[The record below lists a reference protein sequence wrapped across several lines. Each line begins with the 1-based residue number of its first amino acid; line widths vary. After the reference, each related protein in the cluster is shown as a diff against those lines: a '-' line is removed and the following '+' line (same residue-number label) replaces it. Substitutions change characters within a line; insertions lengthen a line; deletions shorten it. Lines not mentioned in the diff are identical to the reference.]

1 MSSPT
6 RLACLGPP
14 DTFSD
19 AALLTLLIVHEVD
32 LDPLPNVAAV
42 LGAVRQVDAA
52 LAGAFGAA
60 PYLR

>member
-19 AALLTLLIVHEVD
+19 AALLTLPIAHEVD

-52 LAGAFGAA
+52 